1 VAIVE
6 KLLPVDVAPL
16 IRVAAHLVTNII
28 LLGVVMS
35 LIRRQS
41 EKQQRE
47 FEESMA
53 VRTAENRA
61 RAAEVMGTVH

>member
-1 VAIVE
+1 
-6 KLLPVDVAPL
+6 
-16 IRVAAHLVTNII
+16 VAAHLVTNII